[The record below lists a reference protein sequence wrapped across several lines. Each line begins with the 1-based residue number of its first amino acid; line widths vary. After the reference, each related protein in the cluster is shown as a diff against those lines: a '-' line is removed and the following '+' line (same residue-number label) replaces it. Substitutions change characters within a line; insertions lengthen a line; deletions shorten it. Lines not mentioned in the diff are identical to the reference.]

1 MCSFK
6 LFNQNVCTVN
16 VHEMYYKFN
25 PGPSPEK
32 RLGRVEVVQRGPKV
46 TSIFW
51 QIGGAPTKMA
61 RQNGCVRDELG
72 STSASI
78 EWLY

>member
-25 PGPSPEK
+25 PGPSPNCTKERDWDCFDLVVEGIVDEQHLEGLISAPK
-32 RLGRVEVVQRGPKV
+32 GEECRQILGHL
-46 TSIFW
+46 
-51 QIGGAPTKMA
+51 A
-61 RQNGCVRDELG
+61 N
-72 STSASI
+72 
-78 EWLY
+78 